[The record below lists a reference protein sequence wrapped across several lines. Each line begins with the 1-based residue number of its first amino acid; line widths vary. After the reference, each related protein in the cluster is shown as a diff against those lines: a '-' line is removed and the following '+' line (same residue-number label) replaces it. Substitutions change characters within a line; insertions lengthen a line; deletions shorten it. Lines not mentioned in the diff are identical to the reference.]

1 MAIGQLRVHGFVAAG
16 GFYGYQP
23 LVIKIADSGSGFTA
37 DSPNTTDAGMG
48 AAATI
53 VPGGYSKAVKAIE
66 TLGSIVVMSGQTNA
80 SICVIVDAATFNAG
94 AGATT
99 AGAYGALKDAIAS
112 QGFTVGNLTVTTS
125 TALNG
130 DGTFTFA

>member
-23 LVIKIADSGSGFTA
+23 LVIKVADSGSGFTV
-37 DSPNTTDAGMG
+37 DAPSSEATAG
-48 AAATI
+48 ATI

-66 TLGSIVVMSGQTNA
+66 TLGSIVVMGAQTNA
-80 SICVIVDAATFNAG
+80 SIAFIVDAATFNAG

-99 AGAYGALKDAIAS
+99 AGAYGALKDALAS